1 MAPVKM
7 SDFKNQINIR
17 FKEKYEALMQE
28 DFEAFFNSLI
38 SDIKKLNDTKVR
50 DIVVKNLKRTMS
62 NTKKNWNKRTLE
74 SSRSPFNIEISY
86 VELQYK
92 QMKSGIIKEVEFIEK
107 FKCKDALEYKERIL
121 MNLSQWE
128 NDDNKLLTDY
138 IYLNSRTKVSMKTAF
153 KNDIL
158 KLSSNYF
165 KDIKITR
172 VPSIIGDMPIDTT
185 NRINYLTKE
194 ETEEIEKEL
203 KPIYPS
209 TIDKLIY
216 TDNDSRNELLLK
228 LEHETFMRIKSGE
241 EAVSVGDM
249 VAKMAILKSIKTFNS
264 FDKKIILYFYQH
276 FYEMFTGKKIEKYIA
291 DIVQDIG
298 LKNQTKYRNMVEESI
313 AKIASMKISHNF
325 EGHYING
332 VFFEAKI
339 ETVDGRRKATVYL
352 SGIIED
358 VFIKDNTINFYD
370 TIYNNLSADAQQL
383 AVMFQRKRMKS
394 ALEKSG
400 YKQNIVLMEF
410 SRSIFWGTK
419 RIDLQRKRIIV
430 ALEELKQ
437 KQVVLKDYYYN
448 KKDFSFDVEYIPFPD
463 DTVKN
468 IQSSEFKYGNIIEGA
483 AFDVHNLK

>member
-1 MAPVKM
+1 M
-7 SDFKNQINIR
+7 SEFKNQIYKK
-17 FKEKYEALMQE
+17 FEDKYETLMEE
-28 DFEAFFNSLI
+28 DFDMFFNSLI

-50 DIVVKNLKRTMS
+50 EIVVKNLKRTMLS
-62 NTKKNWNKRTLE
+62 TKRNWNKKTLE
-74 SSRSPFNIEISY
+74 ATDSPFNIELSF
-86 VELQYK
+86 VHMQYK
-92 QMKSGIIKEVEFIEK
+92 QLKSGIIKEVEFVEK
-107 FKCKDALEYKERIL
+107 FKCKDPSEYKDKV
-121 MNLSQWE
+121 LSALNDWE
-128 NDDNKLLTDY
+128 NDENKLLSDY
-138 IYLNSRTKVSMKTAF
+138 HYFDYRPKRSMKTAF

-158 KLSSNYF
+158 KLSSNFF

-172 VPSIIGDMPIDTT
+172 VPSIIGDMAIDTT

-203 KPIYPS
+203 KPVYPS

-216 TDNDSRNELLLK
+216 SDNDSQKELLLR
-228 LEHETFMRIKSGE
+228 LEHETFMRIRSGE
-241 EAVSVGDM
+241 ESGRVGDM

-276 FYEMFTGKKIEKYIA
+276 FYEVFTGKKIERYIA
-291 DIVQDIG
+291 DIVQDLG
-298 LKNQTKYRNMVEESI
+298 FKNQTKYRDMVEDSI

-370 TIYNNLSADAQQL
+370 TIYNDLSADAQQL
-383 AVMFQRKRMKS
+383 AVMFQRNRMKL
-394 ALEKSG
+394 ALEKSP
-400 YKQNIVLMEF
+400 YKQNIMLMEF

-419 RIDLQRKRIIV
+419 RIDLQRKRIIA
-430 ALEELKQ
+430 ALDELKQ
-437 KQVVLKDYYYN
+437 KRVVLKDYSYN
-448 KKDFSFDVEYIPFPD
+448 KKDYSFDLEYIPFPD

-483 AFDVHNLK
+483 AFDVQNTK